1 MTLPKTRTWQDVL
14 DDPNL
19 QDLPYKIELD
29 EKGQLLMSAATNV
42 HGRLQSRINDF
53 LRDHLPEWVRITECS
68 IMTTKG
74 VRVADVAS
82 CSVERADSQA
92 QDLFTT
98 APEICVEIVSPS
110 NRPNEI
116 KQKIGLYL
124 AAGALEVWTCSLQGE
139 IKFFVESGELEQSV
153 LAPGFPAKI

>member
-14 DDPNL
+14 EDPNL

-42 HGRLQSRINDF
+42 HGRFQVRISDL
-53 LRDHLPEWVRITECS
+53 LRDHMQPGERINECS

-74 VRVADVAS
+74 VRVADVAW
-82 CSVERADSQA
+82 CSLERLESQA
-92 QDLFTT
+92 QDLYTT
-98 APEICVEIVSPS
+98 APEICVEIISPS
-110 NRPNEI
+110 NRSAEI
-116 KQKIGLYL
+116 KQKVGLYL

-139 IKFFVESGELEQSV
+139 IKFFMESSELEQSV
-153 LAPGFPAKI
+153 LAPEFPAKI